1 MDVVLVVVV
10 LCHRALVRYHTA
22 VGIFALF
29 SSVDDE
35 VKGTR
40 RRRKVRIWSLW
51 RWLWLQKTRKVLQS

>member
-40 RRRKVRIWSLW
+40 RRRKVRI
-51 RWLWLQKTRKVLQS
+51 